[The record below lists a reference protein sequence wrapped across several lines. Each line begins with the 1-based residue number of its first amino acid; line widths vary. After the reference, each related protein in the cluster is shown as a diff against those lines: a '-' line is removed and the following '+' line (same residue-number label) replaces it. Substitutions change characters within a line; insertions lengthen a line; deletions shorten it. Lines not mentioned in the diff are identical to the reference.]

1 MFHSVSFIDEEIE
14 DERARIG
21 EGAPQ
26 VIPEEHER
34 VVSHQASSFQKR
46 YFKIENPSPVKLYA
60 KFDGVG
66 VLGPLC

>member
-1 MFHSVSFIDEEIE
+1 MFYSLSFTNEETE
-14 DERARIG
+14 DERAGIG

-46 YFKIENPSPVKLYA
+46 YFKIENSSPMKLYA
-60 KFDGVG
+60 KFESVG

>member
-1 MFHSVSFIDEEIE
+1 MFHSVSFIDKEIE

-34 VVSHQASSFQKR
+34 VVSHQASNFQKR